1 MRLAIEGALLSR
13 DYLAHSLADLC
24 QYEQVAPDPDR
35 FCAARRRA
43 AATLGPTAG
52 ATLVFDVAAVPL
64 AKWLGWELAA
74 GGPQHVGA
82 GAWTVLVQTGC
93 RPSGLLVVAWDRE
106 PASVGREAA
115 RCALEEGLRFVL
127 VTNGRV
133 LRLTDATR
141 PVTHAAL
148 DFDLDRCT
156 SDRDALTALHALA
169 GAVSRRVTVGD
180 MPTLLE
186 RAIDASD
193 RTGVRVCQSLR
204 EGVQRALHD
213 MRAAITQA
221 RGAVRPW
228 PRAADGDDEALTA
241 VYRMLFLLFAEARHL
256 VPTWH
261 PVYRDG
267 YTLAALRSRIEANA
281 DPRGTWAAIRAIA
294 RLAHAGCE
302 VADLHVA
309 PFNGRLFAP
318 THAPLL
324 DHLRLDDQRVSTAFG
339 ALAFVPSGTHSRRR
353 VAYEDLGVDEL
364 GSIYEHLLD
373 DEPATRDNVRSRSQ
387 RKVTGSFYTPV
398 ALTDYLVRAALDP
411 LVRGRTADDILSL
424 RVVDPAMGSGAFLV
438 SACRFLAAACERA
451 RLEAGESE
459 CDDEMRAALRRQVAQ
474 RCLFGVDSNP
484 MAVQLAQLSLWLA
497 TLSAGRP
504 LSFLDHHL
512 VCGDSLI
519 GAAPAD
525 VMCRPPGRATRLAAM
540 PYPLEAFFDATA
552 HLAAILPLR
561 QRIEEEPDDT
571 AAAVR
576 GKERSLT
583 DIRDQPGLARWRAAC
598 DLWCAAWLPGS
609 ERTRSL
615 YPALLDEALGRPAAI
630 ARSMATSELERAR
643 TLARALKCFHWP
655 LEFPEVF
662 LAPSG
667 QDKPNGGFDAVIG
680 NPPWEMLRADHGRS
694 AAHALVRFS
703 RDAGVYRA
711 QSRGHVNQYQLF
723 VERALTLLRA
733 GGRLGFLVPAGLL
746 TDHGAAPLRGELLQ
760 RQGLESL
767 VVFDN
772 RKAIFPIHRS
782 VRFAAITAHARQPAQ
797 SVACRF
803 GIDSTD
809 RLDEIEPATRRG
821 LPVTLSTALINRLS
835 GDQMAIPDLP
845 SARDARLLEALS
857 AAHPGLGAIHGWCA
871 RFGRELN
878 ASDDRDCLEPSGSS
892 HGLPVVEGKHLAPFT
907 VSLNRVVRRGR
918 EKAVRA
924 RLGRSAAIDH
934 PRLAYR
940 EVAASTNRLT
950 LIAAIL
956 PARTVSVHTVF
967 CLRAQL
973 PLDAQD
979 VLCALLNSYVAN
991 YLVRRWVTTHV
1002 TGAIMERLPVP
1013 YLAPRHPLFLGLA
1026 ERSAQL
1032 REGQSEDELNAATQA
1047 LAAEA
1052 YGVTRDDFAW
1062 ILESFPLVPRATRQ
1076 ATLDAFRR

>member
-13 DYLAHSLADLC
+13 DYLAHSLADVC
-24 QYEQVAPDPDR
+24 RDGQISPDPDR
-35 FCAARRRA
+35 FTASRRRVG
-43 AATLGPTAG
+43 ATLGPTAG
-52 ATLVFDVAAVPL
+52 AALVFDVAAVPL
-64 AKWLGWELAA
+64 AKWLGWEIAA
-74 GGPQHVGA
+74 GGPVHVGA
-82 GAWTVLVQTGC
+82 GAWTVLIQSGC
-93 RPSGLLVVAWDRE
+93 RPSGLLVVGWNRD
-106 PASVGREAA
+106 PASVAREAT
-115 RCALEEGLRFVL
+115 RCALEQGLRFVL

-141 PVTHAAL
+141 PATHAAL
-148 DFDLDRCT
+148 EFDLDRCT
-156 SDRDALTALHALA
+156 SDRDALVALHALA
-169 GAVSRRVTVGD
+169 GAVASRATAGD
-180 MPTLLE
+180 APTRLE

-204 EGVQRALHD
+204 EGVQRALQA
-213 MRAAITQA
+213 MRAAITHA
-221 RGAVRPW
+221 RGVARPL
-228 PRAADGDDEALTA
+228 PRAADRGDEALTA
-241 VYRMLFLLFAEARHL
+241 VYRILFLLFAEARHL

-261 PVYRDG
+261 PAYRDG

-281 DPRGTWAAIRAIA
+281 DPRGTWAALRAIA

-302 VADLHVA
+302 IADLRVA

-324 DHLRLDDQRVSTAFG
+324 DHLSLDDQRVSA
-339 ALAFVPSGTHSRRR
+339 ALAALTFVPSGTQSRRR
-353 VAYEDLGVDEL
+353 VAYEDLGVEQL

-373 DEPATRDNVRSRSQ
+373 DEPAIRDNVRSRSQ

-398 ALTDYLVRAALDP
+398 ALTDYLVRATLEP
-411 LVRGRTADDILSL
+411 LVHGRTADDILSL
-424 RVVDPAMGSGAFLV
+424 RIVDPAMGSGAFLV

-451 RLEAGESE
+451 RLEAGENE

-525 VMCRPPGRATRLAAM
+525 VMCRPPGRAARSGRT

-561 QRIEEEPDDT
+561 QQIEEEPDDT
-571 AAAVR
+571 AVVVR
-576 GKERSLT
+576 GKERSLSRV
-583 DIRDQPGLARWRAAC
+583 RDQPGLARWRAAC

-615 YPALLDEALGRPAAI
+615 YPALVDEALGRPAAI
-630 ARSMATSELERAR
+630 ARSTVASELERAQ

-694 AAHALVRFS
+694 SADALLRFS
-703 RDAGVYRA
+703 RDAGVYHA
-711 QSRGHVNQYQLF
+711 QSRGHANQYQLF
-723 VERALTLLRA
+723 VERALTLLRP
-733 GGRLGFLVPAGLL
+733 GGRLGLLVPAGLL
-746 TDHGAAPLRGELLQ
+746 TDHGAAPLRRELLQ
-760 RQGLESL
+760 RHGLESL
-767 VVFDN
+767 LVFDN
-772 RKAIFPIHRS
+772 RRAIFPIHRG
-782 VRFAAITAHARQPAQ
+782 VRFAAITTVVMRPAQ
-797 SVACRF
+797 SVMGRF
-803 GIDSTD
+803 GIDATD
-809 RLDEIEPATRRG
+809 QLDEMEPATRRG
-821 LPVTLSTALINRLS
+821 FPITLTTAFIHRLS

-845 SARDARLLEALS
+845 NARDARLLEALS
-857 AAHPGLGAIHGWCA
+857 SAHPGLGAIDGWHA
-871 RFGRELN
+871 TFGRELN
-878 ASDDRDCLEPSGSS
+878 ASDDRDCLEPHGSTN
-892 HGLPVVEGKHLAPFT
+892 GLPVIEGKHLAPFAVNLDQVVQRAHEGT
-907 VSLNRVVRRGR
+907 VRV
-918 EKAVRA
+918 
-924 RLGRSAAIDH
+924 RLGRSAAIDR

-956 PARTVSVHTVF
+956 PARTVSVHSVF
-967 CLRAQL
+967 CLRTRL
-973 PLDAQD
+973 PLESQD
-979 VLCALLNSYVAN
+979 VLCALVNSYVAN

-1002 TGAIMERLPVP
+1002 TSAIMERLPVP
-1013 YLAPRHPLFLGLA
+1013 YLAPRHPLFLALG
-1026 ERSAQL
+1026 ERSARL
-1032 REGQSEDELNAATQA
+1032 REGQSDQELNATAHA

-1052 YGVTRDDFAW
+1052 YGVTRDDFAY

-1076 ATLDAFRR
+1076 AALDAFRG